1 MATVGGDSLS
11 VSRDLRRQL
20 NQFLQGSI
28 TSGNISYETLSNSAL
43 YLLRTVPVARH
54 AVLEHYALSFDEAI
68 NTHLSFADRNSWSG
82 QDPEAIQQSQLSAL
96 QDVTGVLLSFIKSNA
111 EAWAPVVSSWALS
124 LLGLMSSKYAA
135 KRGVQH
141 VTSLNEVLQMWMA
154 CPPAKMLMEI
164 TTECFAAMVGS
175 APDICVD
182 ALLEASVRYSPHF
195 DWVVAHIGSCFPR
208 TIITRVLNCGL
219 KDYCTG
225 SVDGSDKDASSSRMK
240 VPKMASVVGIL
251 GHLAAK
257 HSQDI
262 RKALMALFEASL
274 HSDTQ
279 SSRVTTLPFLLQL
292 ASMSDLLLNIL
303 TPDLVSVLSSS
314 VVNQL
319 HRQFTHWKRS
329 SPSDYNS
336 FLNLVVHLIAKC
348 KVGSCDI
355 INFLLRTALPQEESA
370 GSELPVDEVRD
381 TCIEIMHILLFELQR
396 GVLAR
401 KGNAVVVD
409 LPLLSGLAEQ
419 SSKLTTLLLQSY
431 GKRVPWLQK
440 LLTYTSLQ
448 AGENCSAS
456 MLANIVFSANT
467 PQQLGTFY
475 KLRQGSELGIPSVI
489 SSTLVHIFNKLTS
502 ATTSQPESTANSSN
516 VLRALR
522 NLEKLVNVEKVK
534 IKRKALTCST
544 ILEGLKQRHSVLCD
558 LLLSAN
564 EDISMCALRLMTLV
578 GFPDDLSISLL
589 TRLCSVIAIIFFTSL
604 HKNTEQKDDA
614 SKADRM
620 TQLCMSCIEQLS
632 RYPFTKSLFIHYL
645 LEGAVQ
651 KENCHLFGGRW
662 QPATSNSPHGNG
674 VDTVSLLEENRQQSL
689 SIALPR
695 FHSSVYHGGIIRQ
708 IPKTQLPV
716 KPLQKSQVVRNCLI
730 FTETLWLC
738 CRENRQRCR
747 QDLSGQV
754 NSDTG
759 HEPMETD
766 QVNRH
771 MTTISES
778 SARTLGCVIVDIL
791 TLDTLYNDVHWQDP
805 DFRKVT
811 TERDTLVW
819 KRLEDLPVVWN
830 VIQEFSSSCV
840 FVYYLSPVLRSLMAV
855 IMNHLEVSRDT
866 RMRNCPKQFEGAIK
880 LVHCLTKGSMIPPPL
895 SNVAELFPFVS
906 PYEGYLLLL
915 TLWRYIKEN
924 PPTEFE
930 KEQSSRTCDTSHMF
944 VVHSILHAN
953 INHMGHLCPR
963 FFNM

>member
-1 MATVGGDSLS
+1 SSSVVNQLHRQFTHWKRSSPSDYNSFLNLVVHLIAKCKVGSCDII
-11 VSRDLRRQL
+11 
-20 NQFLQGSI
+20 NF
-28 TSGNISYETLSNSAL
+28 
-43 YLLRTVPVARH
+43 LLRTALPQEESAGSELPV
-54 AVLEHYALSFDEAI
+54 DEVRDTCI
-68 NTHLSFADRNSWSG
+68 
-82 QDPEAIQQSQLSAL
+82 EIM
-96 QDVTGVLLSFIKSNA
+96 
-111 EAWAPVVSSWALS
+111 
-124 LLGLMSSKYAA
+124 LGLMSSKYAA

-303 TPDLVSVLSSS
+303 TPDLVSVCKSLSFII
-314 VVNQL
+314 VNL
-319 HRQFTHWKRS
+319 KK
-329 SPSDYNS
+329 YNRR
-336 FLNLVVHLIAKC
+336 LQ
-348 KVGSCDI
+348 
-355 INFLLRTALPQEESA
+355 AL
-370 GSELPVDEVRD
+370 
-381 TCIEIMHILLFELQR
+381 HILLFELQR

-467 PQQLGTFY
+467 PQQ
-475 KLRQGSELGIPSVI
+475 ELTQFSDL
-489 SSTLVHIFNKLTS
+489 SF
-502 ATTSQPESTANSSN
+502 
-516 VLRALR
+516 
-522 NLEKLVNVEKVK
+522 
-534 IKRKALTCST
+534 ST

-604 HKNTEQKDDA
+604 HKNTEQKDNA

-738 CRENRQRCR
+738 CRENRQRHR

-771 MTTISES
+771 MTAISES